1 MDIKAQ
7 VAVSTTSPL
16 KNQATT
22 RTEAITY
29 FMCLCGWVGGRVCFL
44 FIFSIESS
52 IHISS
57 LKCFQLGTRYAHE
70 EKYPEKQVGNWK
82 SYYMVKMGS
91 IMVLQKI
98 MASVVGFWEELR
110 FEQDP

>member
-1 MDIKAQ
+1 M
-7 VAVSTTSPL
+7 L
-16 KNQATT
+16 
-22 RTEAITY
+22 
-29 FMCLCGWVGGRVCFL
+29 LFL
-44 FIFSIESS
+44 FSIESN

-57 LKCFQLGTRYAHE
+57 LKCFQLGTRYVRE
-70 EKYPEKQVGNWK
+70 EKYLEKQVGNWK

-91 IMVLQKI
+91 IMILQKI